1 MALLFSDLT
10 KKEQE
15 IVLKDKTLALCPYCN
30 NVVTKN
36 DNYCG
41 LCGKRLIFANSH
53 KQSIKT

>member
-15 IVLKDKTLALCPYCN
+15 IVLKDKTLAICPNCN
-30 NVVTKN
+30 NVVDKN

-41 LCGKRLIFANSH
+41 LCGKRLVFANSH
-53 KQSIKT
+53 KQSIKM